1 MLFFFFKQKTAYEVR
16 ISDWSSDV
24 CSSDRERRRR
34 LGAARAGLAGA
45 RCGAAVLLQPGGAQP
60 TDAVA
65 VDQLLPGFQ
74 LLERQ
79 VPPLARFFGGEEPAA
94 HGRYHL
100 RLAAHDPPGRV
111 GWGQVVEADR
121 RAVGAGDLLR
131 DRTSVVWGTRASVR
145 VDPGGRRLF

>member
-45 RCGAAVLLQPGGAQP
+45 PCGAAVLLQPGGAQP

-65 VDQLLPGFQ
+65 VDQLLPGLQ

-79 VPPLARFFGGEEPAA
+79 VPPLATIG
-94 HGRYHL
+94 
-100 RLAAHDPPGRV
+100 
-111 GWGQVVEADR
+111 
-121 RAVGAGDLLR
+121 
-131 DRTSVVWGTRASVR
+131 RASCRER
-145 VDPGGRRLF
+145 VCQYVLISEVAVSYKKKIDISLHSYVYLTY